1 MSVEIQDIQ
10 AAFSEAITETFENMA
25 FMEVMPAA
33 EEDEDVKPEAMF
45 FSRIPIYKPIQSMLG
60 FMLSAEIAKSISE
73 SILGRDIDVEDDEF
87 EIMDVLNELSNIM
100 AGALLT
106 RMLPDEESFE
116 LGLPESRWI
125 AQGEA
130 GCDWSPEEEFHFR
143 SQEQSLWGI
152 WKS

>member
-1 MSVEIQDIQ
+1 MSIELQDIRTS
-10 AAFSEAITETFENMA
+10 FIEAITETFENMA
-25 FMEVMPAA
+25 FMEVMLAT

-45 FSRIPIYKPIQSMLG
+45 FTRIPVYKPIQSMLG
-60 FMLSAEIAKSISE
+60 FMLSAEIAKSISQ
-73 SILGRDIDVEDDEF
+73 SILGRDIDIEEDEF

-106 RMLPDEESFE
+106 RLLPDEESFE

-130 GCDWSPEEEFHFR
+130 GCDWTPEQEYHFR
-143 SQEQSLWGI
+143 TDGQSIWGI